1 MPPTLLPRESDQFVQ
16 SSGML
21 HAVGSGRNQKD
32 VLCILS
38 LIPFYLDNAAAA
50 CRNGYHQ
57 YTCLFDLLCHNESF
71 CKTMARMAFEINLQ
85 RLKPWASNN
94 RSEKDLYVFF
104 QLLLKQLF
112 KRLDWVI
119 DGLAPKHGL
128 VEKQMATL
136 RFFFMLFAYLST
148 QSLVI
153 QYLCF
158 MIAIYMQL
166 GFREMFKVF
175 VYGRFNAFCN
185 VLKGQD

>member
-38 LIPFYLDNAAAA
+38 LISFYLDNAAAA

-85 RLKPWASNN
+85 GQ
-94 RSEKDLYVFF
+94 KDLYVFF
-104 QLLLKQLF
+104 QLLLKRLF
-112 KRLDWVI
+112 KRLDWIV
-119 DGLAPKHGL
+119 DGLAPKHSL
-128 VEKQMATL
+128 VKNKWQLL
-136 RFFFMLFAYLST
+136 RFFYALYLFVHPEFDHSPL
-148 QSLVI
+148 QC
-153 QYLCF
+153 LCF

-166 GFREMFKVF
+166 GF
-175 VYGRFNAFCN
+175 
-185 VLKGQD
+185 

>member
-38 LIPFYLDNAAAA
+38 LISFYLDNAAAA

-85 RLKPWASNN
+85 GQ
-94 RSEKDLYVFF
+94 KDLYVFF
-104 QLLLKQLF
+104 QLLLKWLF
-112 KRLDWVI
+112 KRLDWIV

-128 VEKQMATL
+128 VKNKWQLL

-148 QSLVI
+148 QSLI
-153 QYLCF
+153 IPL
-158 MIAIYMQL
+158 
-166 GFREMFKVF
+166 
-175 VYGRFNAFCN
+175 FNAC
-185 VLKGQD
+185 VLWLPYICSWVSERCSMCLFMEGLTLSAMY

>member
-57 YTCLFDLLCHNESF
+57 YTCLFDLLCHNKSF

-136 RFFFMLFAYLST
+136 RFFFYALCLFVHPEFGHSIFVFYDCHIYAVGFPRDV
-148 QSLVI
+148 QSVCLW
-153 QYLCF
+153 
-158 MIAIYMQL
+158 
-166 GFREMFKVF
+166 KV
-175 VYGRFNAFCN
+175 
-185 VLKGQD
+185 